1 MLFRSSLLL
10 CLSVG
15 SLGLLAC
22 GDGPSRGQEEVKTPP
37 PSPVSDAAV
46 EAANVKFK
54 TLCITCHGAGGKG
67 DGVAAANLNP
77 KPRDYTNAEWQDSV
91 TDEYLASIIVGGGPS
106 VGKSV
111 LMPPNPDLKDKPDV
125 VKALVQKVRGF
136 RK

>member
-1 MLFRSSLLL
+1 MLFRPSLLL
-10 CLSVG
+10 CLAAGTLSV
-15 SLGLLAC
+15 GLLAC
-22 GDGPSRGQEEVKTPP
+22 GDGPSRGQDEVKTPP
-37 PSPVSDAAV
+37 LSDAAV

-77 KPRDYTNAEWQDSV
+77 KPRDYTNGEWQDSV
-91 TDEYLASIIVGGGPS
+91 TDEYLATIIVGGGPS

-125 VKALVQKVRGF
+125 VNALVQKVRAF

>member
-1 MLFRSSLLL
+1 MLSRPALLL
-10 CLSVG
+10 CLAAGTLSV
-15 SLGLLAC
+15 GLLAC
-22 GDGPSRGQEEVKTPP
+22 GDGPSRGQDEVKTPP
-37 PSPVSDAAV
+37 LSDAAV

-54 TLCITCHGAGGKG
+54 TLCITCHGADGKG
-67 DGVAAANLNP
+67 VLHIIP

-91 TDEYLASIIVGGGPS
+91 TDEYLATIIVGGGPS

-125 VKALVQKVRGF
+125 VNALVQKVRAF

>member
-10 CLSVG
+10 CLYVG
-15 SLGLLAC
+15 SFGLLAC
-22 GDGPSRGQEEVKTPP
+22 GDGPSRGQERVKTPP
-37 PSPVSDAAV
+37 PSPVSDAV
-46 EAANVKFK
+46 TEAANVKFK

-111 LMPPNPDLKDKPDV
+111 LMPPSPDLKGKPSV
-125 VKALVQKVRGF
+125 VDALVQKIRSF
-136 RK
+136 KQ